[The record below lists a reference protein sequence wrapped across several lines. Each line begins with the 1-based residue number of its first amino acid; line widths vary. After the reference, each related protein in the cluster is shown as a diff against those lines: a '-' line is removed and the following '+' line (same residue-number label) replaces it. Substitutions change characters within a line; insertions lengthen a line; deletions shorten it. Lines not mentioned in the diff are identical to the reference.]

1 MKRQMRIALAVVG
14 FGAAAALSPFLAAAQ
29 IAKPVVSS
37 VSGRPAAVPFELF
50 RDNRII
56 LNGRING
63 VDTPMILDSGAGVTT
78 IDRDFARQIGLKKGM
93 SISAQGV
100 GGVQQAELVQDV
112 TVEVGN
118 LKLSGVS
125 VAVIDLDAIGKAIGR
140 PMPVILGRELFMN
153 SVVGLDFDKQLL
165 RLSPAMNFAAPS
177 GATEV
182 KLTRRS
188 TLHYLPISVDG
199 QPPVEAALDLGN
211 GGALSLSKEYHESVP
226 ALAKLPYAISL
237 SGGVGGLHETKR
249 VTMPTVEIGGFTF
262 KNVPTDF
269 GSVADGPYE
278 GRANAGI
285 QLFKPFHVTLDL
297 GHDRLW
303 LKPIGG
309 LPVFTKDRAGMFL
322 MLEDDHLNVLHVTPG
337 SPAEKA
343 GLKKGDK
350 LVEIG
355 GERVGPGF
363 YTSKRAGWAREAV
376 GTKVGITKSDGQTV
390 TVILAD
396 YF

>member
-1 MKRQMRIALAVVG
+1 MKRQMRIALVVVG
-14 FGAAAALSPFLAAAQ
+14 LGAAAALYPCLALAQ

-37 VSGRPAAVPFELF
+37 VAGRPAAVPFELF
-50 RDNRII
+50 RENRII

-63 VDTPMILDSGAGVTT
+63 TDTSMILDSGAGVTVM
-78 IDRDFARQIGLKKGM
+78 DRDFAQRIGLKKGIAM
-93 SISAQGV
+93 SAQGV
-100 GGVQQAELVQDV
+100 GGRQQGELVQDV

-125 VAVIDLDAIGKAIGR
+125 VAVLDLDPIEKAIGR
-140 PMPVILGRELFMN
+140 PVPVILGRELFMN
-153 SVVGLDFDKQLL
+153 SVVGLDFDRQLL
-165 RLSPAMNFAAPS
+165 SLSPAMNFTSPS

-182 KLTRRS
+182 KLKRRS
-188 TLHYLPISVDG
+188 TLHFLPLSVDG
-199 QPPVEAALDLGN
+199 QAPVEAALDLGN
-211 GGALSLSKEYHESVP
+211 GGALSLSREYHESVP
-226 ALAKLPYAISL
+226 ALARLPYAVTL

-249 VTMPTVEIGGFTF
+249 VTMPTVEIGGYTF

-269 GSVADGPYE
+269 GSVAAGPYE

-309 LPVFTKDRAGMFL
+309 VPVFTKDRAGMFV
-322 MLEDDHLNVLHVTPG
+322 MLEGDHFSVLHVSPG
-337 SPAEKA
+337 SPADRA

-350 LVEIG
+350 LVTIA

-363 YTSKRAGWAREAV
+363 YTSKQAGWTREAV
-376 GTKVGITKSDGQTV
+376 GTKVDITKSDGQTV
-390 TVILAD
+390 ILTLAD